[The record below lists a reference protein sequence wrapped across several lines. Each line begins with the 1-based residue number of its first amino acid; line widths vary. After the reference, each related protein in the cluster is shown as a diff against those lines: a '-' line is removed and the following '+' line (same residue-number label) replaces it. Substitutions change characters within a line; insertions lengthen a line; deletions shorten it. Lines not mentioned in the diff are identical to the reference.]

1 MAYAGYY
8 VFAFDNSNLYFKNY
22 SWLWTLDF
30 YPARAGLPQDTVD
43 FPLLWTSPDFFL
55 GDLQSM

>member
-22 SWLWTLDF
+22 IK
-30 YPARAGLPQDTVD
+30 
-43 FPLLWTSPDFFL
+43 FL
-55 GDLQSM
+55 KIFDMLIFH